1 MKTNRSMLVAAALW
15 FTAAAATFAASA
27 HMGTWK
33 LNEAKSKFTS
43 GATKNTTVTYAA
55 AKGDMMKLTVDG
67 MDKDGKAVHWTWM
80 GKFDGKAYK
89 IKGSASAD
97 AIALKMVNPLTN
109 DMTVMKGGKV
119 VQTGT
124 ITVTKDGKSRVV
136 MTTMTDAKGKKHTDK
151 AYYDKQ

>member
-33 LNEAKSKFTS
+33 LNEAKSKFAP
-43 GATKNTTVTYAA
+43 GATKNTTATYAA
-55 AKGDMMKLTVDG
+55 AKGEMIKLTVDG

-80 GKFDGKAYK
+80 GKFDGNAYK
-89 IKGSASAD
+89 VKGNP
-97 AIALKMVNPLTN
+97 AIDMFAIKMVNDRTN
-109 DMTVMKGGKV
+109 ETTGMKNGKTVM
-119 VQTGT
+119 TGT
-124 ITVTKDGKSRVV
+124 ITVAKDGKSRTVT
-136 MTTMTDAKGKKHTDK
+136 TTMTDAKGKKHTDK